1 MKAVHTKN
9 RPMNTARR
17 QIAVL
22 LTTVACLCGA
32 VTTQAAEML
41 HWKDVWVRS
50 MPPGTQVTAAYGE
63 LMNHGDQTITISK
76 LTADLGS
83 EAQMHDVIA
92 EGDQRRMVQLEE
104 ANIAP
109 GASLV
114 FEPGGRHIMII
125 GVGESPAEGSQVDI
139 CALSAAGTR
148 ACTQALVSRQAPGE
162 QDSHDHHGAHSAHHA
177 DESPAKGS
185 HHAEGSDHTEGSGHT
200 DAEPAGH
207 SGHHH

>member
-1 MKAVHTKN
+1 MQAVHTKN
-9 RPMNTARR
+9 RPMNIERL

-32 VTTQAAEML
+32 VTAQAAEML

-63 LMNHGDQTITISK
+63 LMNHGDQTVTISAI
-76 LTADLGS
+76 TADLGS
-83 EAQMHDVIA
+83 EAQMHDVLA
-92 EGDQRRMVQLEE
+92 DGDQRRMVQLET
-104 ANIAP
+104 ADIAP
-109 GASLV
+109 GASLI

-125 GVGESPAEGSQVDI
+125 GVGETPAEGSQVDI

-148 ACTQALVSRQAPGE
+148 ACTQALISRQAPGAH
-162 QDSHDHHGAHSAHHA
+162 DSHDHHGAHSAHN
-177 DESPAKGS
+177 
-185 HHAEGSDHTEGSGHT
+185 AEH
-200 DAEPAGH
+200 DAH